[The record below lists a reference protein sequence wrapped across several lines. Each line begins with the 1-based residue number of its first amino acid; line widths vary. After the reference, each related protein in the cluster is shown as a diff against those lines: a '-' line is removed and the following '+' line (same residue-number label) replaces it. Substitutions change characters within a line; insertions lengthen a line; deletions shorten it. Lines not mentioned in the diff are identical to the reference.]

1 MIAMIAMLLAGCL
14 TLAHV
19 EDPPPE
25 QAVIDAAE
33 DHFKAGHYTAA
44 AATLREAYEATGSER
59 YLFPLAQTERHTG
72 RCGRAIEHFE
82 MYIATDP
89 PQADVEEAQEG
100 IAACERFNAVVEA
113 VWAHFQ
119 AKRFAEAVAALRDA
133 YDADG
138 SPAYLFPLAQSERA
152 AGQCEDAITHYRSF
166 VETAPPRLD
175 ADAAQEGIVACEQF
189 LDNPDP
195 ALLTG
200 EPEPPP
206 IDTPPP
212 PPQRWYLDPAGDALV
227 AIGIVAAGVG
237 GGLLGAAAA
246 TRNGADGAG
255 TEDDFA
261 GIDRRQQNL
270 TTAGIITLSVGA
282 TSLLAGVV
290 RWAIVSRRA
299 RRGR

>member
-1 MIAMIAMLLAGCL
+1 MIAMLLAGCFA
-14 TLAHV
+14 LAPV
-19 EDPPPE
+19 EDPPPD
-25 QAVIDAAE
+25 QAVLDAAGN
-33 DHFKAGHYTAA
+33 HFDAGHYTAA
-44 AATLREAYEATGSER
+44 AETLREGYEATGSDR
-59 YLFPLAQTERHTG
+59 LLFPLAQTERHTG
-72 RCGRAIEHFE
+72 RCAQAIEHFE

-100 IAACERFNAVVEA
+100 IAACERLVSVIDVAMV
-113 VWAHFQ
+113 HYR
-119 AKRFAEAVAALRDA
+119 AKRFAEAAATLRER

-175 ADAAQEGIVACEQF
+175 ADAAHEGIAACEQF

-195 ALLTG
+195 ALLMG

-206 IDTPPP
+206 IDTPSPP
-212 PPQRWYLDPAGDALV
+212 ARRWYLDPAGNTLV

-282 TSLLAGVV
+282 TSLLVGVV